1 MGERTNMVKW
11 GLGIG
16 VRNGEGCLNIILM
29 WIDGTMDEKSDS
41 KKCGRWTG

>member
-1 MGERTNMVKW
+1 MGVGDRDE
-11 GLGIG
+11 GGG
-16 VRNGEGCLNIILM
+16 GCLNIILM